1 MMQQRRQLAI
11 IEIRSVAAEVT
22 DQSVLPKPDL
32 HAIEKPVHRGRR
44 RHFSLRRFRSAWLP
58 WRPAWRRALDD
69 AGGYAPIA
77 KTFDSDLSLVARHL
91 ADSRTAGHTAMDLE
105 AQGLRRCLRI
115 GRKSD
120 IDKIGH
126 LDFP

>member
-1 MMQQRRQLAI
+1 LKNQY
-11 IEIRSVAAEVT
+11 IEAGDDISRYAAFGA
-22 DQSVLPKPDL
+22 LGC
-32 HAIEKPVHRGRR
+32 R
-44 RHFSLRRFRSAWLP
+44 
-58 WRPAWRRALDD
+58 RPAWRRALDD